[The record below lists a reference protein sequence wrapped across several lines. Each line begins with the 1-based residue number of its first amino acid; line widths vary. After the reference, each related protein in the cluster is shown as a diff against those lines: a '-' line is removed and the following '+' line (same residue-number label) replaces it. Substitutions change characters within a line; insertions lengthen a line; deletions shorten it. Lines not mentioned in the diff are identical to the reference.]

1 MKLLNLK
8 HPAALIGL
16 ITLLGLITL
25 ITLLTRA
32 PPEPTPAGDPL
43 VAKGR
48 ELFFK
53 ETFDGN
59 GRTCG
64 TCHRA
69 EDNLTIDAAFIAT
82 LPSNDPRSS
91 PKTTQTSRRISRIQR

>member
-32 PPEPTPAGDPL
+32 PPEPTPARDALCPRTGWSGDGAP
-43 VAKGR
+43 
-48 ELFFK
+48 
-53 ETFDGN
+53 ET
-59 GRTCG
+59 
-64 TCHRA
+64 
-69 EDNLTIDAAFIAT
+69 EDLKAFARGAVT
-82 LPSNDPRSS
+82 QHFT
-91 PKTTQTSRRISRIQR
+91 KTTNRQKGVDFRLPGG

>member
-43 VAKGR
+43 VANRLLK
-48 ELFFK
+48 
-53 ETFDGN
+53 N
-59 GRTCG
+59 S
-64 TCHRA
+64 
-69 EDNLTIDAAFIAT
+69 IYDA
-82 LPSNDPRSS
+82 R
-91 PKTTQTSRRISRIQR
+91 